1 VEEAGLMQRGER
13 AEAGPALATAAPAAP
28 ATPGTPATP
37 AAPGTPATS
46 LASVRASVPRWVN
59 LPYAIVFAATAGGLA
74 WTWLGPR
81 HVETGMLAVASAV
94 LAAAVLRLI
103 LPERRAG
110 LLLARRR
117 VIDVLALT
125 SLGAGI
131 MAVVLVLPPPV

>member
-28 ATPGTPATP
+28 ATPCTPATP

>member
-1 VEEAGLMQRGER
+1 
-13 AEAGPALATAAPAAP
+13 
-28 ATPGTPATP
+28 
-37 AAPGTPATS
+37 
-46 LASVRASVPRWVN
+46 VRASVPRWVN
-59 LPYAIVFAATAGGLA
+59 LPYAIVFAVTAGGLA

-125 SLGAGI
+125 GLGAGI

>member
-13 AEAGPALATAAPAAP
+13 AEAGPALAMAAPSAP
-28 ATPGTPATP
+28 ATPATSATSATP
-37 AAPGTPATS
+37 AKS
-46 LASVRASVPRWVN
+46 LAGVRASVPRWVS
-59 LPYAIVFAATAGGLA
+59 LPYALVFAGTAGGLA

>member
-28 ATPGTPATP
+28 ATPSTPATP

>member
-1 VEEAGLMQRGER
+1 
-13 AEAGPALATAAPAAP
+13 
-28 ATPGTPATP
+28 
-37 AAPGTPATS
+37 
-46 LASVRASVPRWVN
+46 VRASVPRWVN
-59 LPYAIVFAATAGGLA
+59 LPYAIVFAVTAGGLA
-74 WTWLGPR
+74 WTWLGPG

-125 SLGAGI
+125 GLGAGI

>member
-28 ATPGTPATP
+28 ATPSTPATP
-37 AAPGTPATS
+37 AAPGAPATS

-110 LLLARRR
+110 LLLGRRR